1 MTDEI
6 IDPDKDGFYYSTN
19 ENPTNCSYQIG
30 TSYNTC
36 YKFKTKWN
44 YYLWYYHNAPHANAD
59 YFVEKPVAKYSD
71 GKVTLRKNNTGRVSA
86 LMRITLKKSTL
97 SDLPTMLIAIRLSP
111 SIIR

>member
-36 YKFKTKWN
+36 YKFKTQWN
-44 YYLWYYHNAPHANAD
+44 YYLWYYHNAFHTNAD
-59 YFVEKPVAKYSD
+59 DFVEKPVAKYAD
-71 GKVTLRKNNTGRVSA
+71 GSYS
-86 LMRITLKKSTL
+86 KKEQC
-97 SDLPTMLIAIRLSP
+97 RQ
-111 SIIR
+111 R